1 MLVKYVAID
10 TFQNFQMGP
19 MQHLYSTDRET
30 CISNIFLVGQV
41 LMDFGTFA
49 PHESYDHSE
58 SPGSSDNFQSI
69 FK

>member
-19 MQHLYSTDRET
+19 MQHLDRDRET
-30 CISNIFLVGQV
+30 CISNIAMVGQV

-49 PHESYDHSE
+49 LHESYDHSV
-58 SPGSSDNFQSI
+58 SPGSSDNSQSI